1 MKIRSALASA
11 VCEALAPATYRGM
24 RREHLLALG
33 QGLRDGHEGVFEELR
48 ALDASTRDAIE
59 QRALGEL
66 DLHEALIAR
75 VEVGAGSARQVYPC
89 ERRDLDTLLL
99 LLCAIGRASAF
110 ATELAA
116 LDEDAARAGLRTDY
130 PIYKL
135 L

>member
-11 VCEALAPATYRGM
+11 VCEALAPDMYRGM

-33 QGLRDGHEGVFEELR
+33 QGLRDGNEGVFEELR
-48 ALDASTRDAIE
+48 VLDASTRDAIE
-59 QRALGEL
+59 QRAFGEL

-75 VEVGAGSARQVYPC
+75 AEVGAGSARKVYPS

-99 LLCAIGRASAF
+99 LLCAIGRATTF

-116 LDEDAARAGLRTDY
+116 LDEDATRAGLRPDQAT
-130 PIYKL
+130 YKSL
-135 L
+135 

>member
-11 VCEALAPATYRGM
+11 VCEALAPGTYRGI

-33 QGLRDGHEGVFEELR
+33 QGLRDGHAGVFEEL
-48 ALDASTRDAIE
+48 
-59 QRALGEL
+59 RALGEL

-75 VEVGAGSARQVYPC
+75 AEVGAGSARKVYPS
-89 ERRDLDTLLL
+89 ERRDLDTFLL
-99 LLCAIGRASAF
+99 LLCAIGRATAF
-110 ATELAA
+110 ATELAT
-116 LDEDAARAGLRTDY
+116 LDEDAERAGLRTDY